1 MGIQQFKSHKK
12 KSIERTVTRSKNLYL
27 NLLIKIYRFLARKTK
42 SNFNNVI
49 LKRLFAS
56 RSHQS
61 PISLSNMIR
70 YSGCKE
76 KIIVV
81 VGKVLNDER
90 SINIPKL
97 TICALKFSSSAKK
110 RITESGGTI
119 LTFDQ
124 LAKFKPTGEG
134 TLLLRGRHKK
144 KSMKI
149 KRNIISKKI
158 L

>member
-97 TICALKFSSSAKK
+97 TICALKFSSSANSYNCNSSSNNGS
-110 RITESGGTI
+110 SGGS
-119 LTFDQ
+119 
-124 LAKFKPTGEG
+124 
-134 TLLLRGRHKK
+134 LRNKK
-144 KSMKI
+144 NNNTTNS
-149 KRNIISKKI
+149 
-158 L
+158 